1 MYFSQF
7 NVKSHARISYE
18 NFLRTTILSII
29 FVQLFSSKTV
39 VNGEEWAL
47 HIEDGEQAANAL
59 ATRHNLMNLGEVL
72 PESNIYHFSLK
83 HEHRGKRSAEDI
95 SEIHEALKVTPEIK
109 WIEHQKVLKR
119 SKRVP
124 VDRKKRQAGRT
135 CVISTVANEEK
146 ESRRCVFPFEYK
158 GKVYLQCTSDHSSNG
173 REWCGTEV
181 KSNGEVVSGQWGDC
195 DKESVVCYTT
205 KVVVE
210 KESFGS
216 PQPTNSRV
224 PQTGPTLDSTNAR
237 QRLPVTRP
245 RPRTN
250 PSITSQPVERRP
262 LRPSQSSGS
271 IRIPPE
277 LLSKIQSQPKSSSGS
292 IRLTPE
298 LLAQIQSSQPSSSSG
313 SIRIPPELVSQFQA
327 KPSSRTPPKQTFRLP
342 PQQSSRLPP
351 QQSSRIPAHL
361 QTSTRVVPQQ
371 SSRLPSKSSG
381 PIRIP
386 PELLSKIQSQQ
397 PSSSSGSIRLTPELL
412 AQIQSA
418 QPSRSSGTIRIPPNQ
433 SQRLP
438 PGFPPRQQAPPRS
451 NAQGVPRQFL
461 ARPPSR
467 PNGPQQ
473 QNFEP
478 QILPPLREPVNPQTL
493 SQQQIFAL
501 LNSVRRP
508 PPEEDVIPANTPKL
522 EELQTKWNDPLWPQ
536 MWFLNRGDD
545 ENGNGLDMNVEE
557 AWKTGVSGKGVVVT
571 ILDDGVEWSH
581 PDLEANYDAAAS
593 RDLNDRDADPFPR
606 YDILN
611 SNKHGTRCAG
621 QVSAAANNSKCGVGI
636 AYNSK
641 IGGVRVLDGAIVDAL
656 EAEALSFNRNHIDIY
671 SASWGP
677 DDDGRTV
684 DGPGPLASRA
694 LEDGILKGRNGLGS
708 IFVWA
713 SGNGGKFFDNCNTDG
728 YTTSVYTLSISSVSE
743 KGLIPWYSEPCA
755 SSIATTYSSG
765 ATRSGERKV
774 VTTDLRGKCT
784 TKHTGTSAS
793 SPIASGIV
801 ALALEANKNLTW
813 RDVQHLV
820 IRSARPRGNLKA
832 NDWNTNG
839 VGLHFS
845 HSYGFGLIDAAH
857 LVKNAKTWKTV
868 PEQQKCTY
876 KQVISQEKLEYLILP
891 EREEMISLDVEN
903 AGCVKNI
910 KHLEH
915 FHIVINLSSTARRG
929 DLSVSVISPMGTT
942 SELLGFRPFDD
953 LRTGFSLFGK
963 WPMMSVHFWG
973 ENPVGKWK
981 LVIKN
986 KGESGK
992 AILHD
997 WYVILYGTSSDPQP
1011 DSPLKPNYNEA
1022 TPIGD
1027 ARKFGKNSSKVKFT
1041 NINKK
1046 QTLNNLAKIC
1056 PDCFNSKPKGEK
1068 TKGASSLASQGLKP
1082 IKLTKPSPS
1091 LKQQGLKPFKPTNTE
1106 TASILKTPKKSAGAT
1121 NIAQVC
1127 PQCFKKKQTTLV
1139 VDENTS
1145 KEINDTLAEPPM
1157 IPENNTKEI
1166 ETFDSFDDFSVLPD
1180 NLQTVVS
1187 STDDSEGDENKKS
1200 TSTITDLTVEK
1211 VDSNEPDSSKEN
1223 EPVAKVITETEIKDE
1238 SFSQQIAMKNESTNK
1253 PMIEDD
1259 IVSTTDSS
1267 IEESEP
1273 RSLINDSNTE
1283 TIDDEK

>member
-1 MYFSQF
+1 M
-7 NVKSHARISYE
+7 
-18 NFLRTTILSII
+18 
-29 FVQLFSSKTV
+29 
-39 VNGEEWAL
+39 
-47 HIEDGEQAANAL
+47 
-59 ATRHNLMNLGEVL
+59 
-72 PESNIYHFSLK
+72 
-83 HEHRGKRSAEDI
+83 
-95 SEIHEALKVTPEIK
+95 
-109 WIEHQKVLKR
+109 
-119 SKRVP
+119 
-124 VDRKKRQAGRT
+124 
-135 CVISTVANEEK
+135 
-146 ESRRCVFPFEYK
+146 
-158 GKVYLQCTSDHSSNG
+158 
-173 REWCGTEV
+173 
-181 KSNGEVVSGQWGDC
+181 
-195 DKESVVCYTT
+195 
-205 KVVVE
+205 
-210 KESFGS
+210 
-216 PQPTNSRV
+216 
-224 PQTGPTLDSTNAR
+224 
-237 QRLPVTRP
+237 
-245 RPRTN
+245 
-250 PSITSQPVERRP
+250 
-262 LRPSQSSGS
+262 
-271 IRIPPE
+271 
-277 LLSKIQSQPKSSSGS
+277 
-292 IRLTPE
+292 
-298 LLAQIQSSQPSSSSG
+298 LAQ
-313 SIRIPPELVSQFQA
+313 
-327 KPSSRTPPKQTFRLP
+327 
-342 PQQSSRLPP
+342 
-351 QQSSRIPAHL
+351 
-361 QTSTRVVPQQ
+361 
-371 SSRLPSKSSG
+371 
-381 PIRIP
+381 
-386 PELLSKIQSQQ
+386 IQSQQ
-397 PSSSSGSIRLTPELL
+397 PSSSSGSIRLTPEQFAQIQAAQQPRPSGANRIVPQQSSRLPSQSKAPVRIPPEFL
-412 AQIQSA
+412 AQIQSQQPSSSSGSIRLTPEQFA
-418 QPSRSSGTIRIPPNQ
+418 QIQAAQSSRSSGPIRIPSEQ
-433 SQRLP
+433 SSRLS
-438 PGFPPRQQAPPRS
+438 PGFPPRQQVPQQPS
-451 NAQGVPRQFL
+451 DQGVPRQFL
-461 ARPPSR
+461 SRPPPR
-467 PNGPQQ
+467 PNRPQQ
-473 QNFEP
+473 QSFEP

-508 PPEEDVIPANTPKL
+508 PQEDEIPPANTPKL
-522 EELQTKWNDPLWPQ
+522 EDLQTKWNDPLWPQ

-545 ENGNGLDMNVEE
+545 EEGNGLDMNVEE

-728 YTTSVYTLSISSVSE
+728 YTTSIYTLSISSVSE
-743 KGLIPWYSEPCA
+743 KGLIPWYSEPCS

-820 IRSARPRGNLKA
+820 IRSARPKGNLKA
-832 NDWNTNG
+832 NDWRTNG

-857 LVKNAKTWKTV
+857 LVKNARSWKTV

-876 KQVISQEKLEYLILP
+876 RQAVSEEKLEYLILP
-891 EREEMISLDVEN
+891 QREESISLEVEN

-915 FHIVINLSSTARRG
+915 FHIIINLSSTARRG

-973 ENPVGKWK
+973 ENPVGTWK

-997 WYVILYGTSSDPQP
+997 WYVVLYGTSTDPQP
-1011 DSPLKPNYNEA
+1011 GSPLEPNYKESIV
-1022 TPIGD
+1022 IGSS
-1027 ARKFGKNSSKVKFT
+1027 RKFNKNSSKVKFT
-1041 NINKK
+1041 NLSKK

-1056 PDCFNSKPKGEK
+1056 PDCFKSKPKSQN
-1068 TKGASSLASQGLKP
+1068 TKSSSTLAGQGLKP
-1082 IKLTKPSPS
+1082 FKLTKPESS
-1091 LKQQGLKPFKPTNTE
+1091 LKQQGLKPFKPANTE
-1106 TASILKTPKKSAGAT
+1106 KSPKKSAGAA

-1127 PQCFKKKQTTLV
+1127 PQCFKKKETTLV
-1139 VDENTS
+1139 VDKDSTENVNSTLEESSTISESTTESITS
-1145 KEINDTLAEPPM
+1145 F
-1157 IPENNTKEI
+1157 
-1166 ETFDSFDDFSVLPD
+1166 ETFEDFSTLPD
-1180 NLQTVVS
+1180 NVGV
-1187 STDDSEGDENKKS
+1187 S
-1200 TSTITDLTVEK
+1200 TSLANISKKVE
-1211 VDSNEPDSSKEN
+1211 N
-1223 EPVAKVITETEIKDE
+1223 
-1238 SFSQQIAMKNESTNK
+1238 NESTETPDLMMKDDITMDAVQNATAIEQKEETISDEQAIAKESESSEEVVKDTKIEMEDLVKQNTTTSETTNK
-1253 PMIEDD
+1253 PILVET
-1259 IVSTTDSS
+1259 VKSETDLS
-1267 IEESEP
+1267 IEENEP
-1273 RSLINDSNTE
+1273 RSLISTNNTDSTE
-1283 TIDDEK
+1283 NEE